1 VKRNSALEAII
12 RTKYEAIAPVLDERA
27 RRLWAAAESRA
38 IGYGGDAIVSAA
50 TGLARETVRVG
61 RAELEQG
68 VTATGRV
75 RQPGAGRPK
84 IERTQPG
91 VKKALE
97 RLVAPLTR
105 GDPMSPLRW
114 TCKSKAHL
122 TAALSKE
129 GFSASTTT
137 VGLLLHELG
146 YSLQA
151 ARKSR
156 EGTSHPDRNAQF
168 EYINAM
174 AMDFQQRNQPVISV
188 DTKKKELVGDFKNAG
203 QEWQPKGAPEKV
215 QVHDFPDDAIGK
227 AIPYG
232 VYDMARNEA
241 WVSIGRDHDTPAF
254 AVASIRQWWR
264 TMGQQSYPQATEL
277 LITADAGGS
286 NGYRP
291 RAWKLELQRFADE
304 TGLHICVCHFPPGTS
319 KWNKIEH
326 RLFCHITQ
334 NWRGRPLVSYAT
346 IVNLIGSTHN
356 ATGLRVRAR
365 LDRKGY
371 PIGGKVS
378 NTEIKQLELKKS
390 KFHGEWNYELLPRK
404 LAI

>member
-1 VKRNSALEAII
+1 MKRNGALEAII
-12 RTKYEAIAPVLDERA
+12 RTKYEAISPVLDERA
-27 RRLWAAAESRA
+27 RRLWAAAESGA

-50 TGLARETVRVG
+50 TGLARTTVRAG

-68 VTATGRV
+68 VTPTGRV
-75 RQPGAGRPK
+75 RQPGAGRPR
-84 IERTQPG
+84 IEKTQLG

-97 RLVAPLTR
+97 RLVSPHTR
-105 GDPMSPLRW
+105 GDPMSPLHW

-122 TAALSKE
+122 AAALSKE
-129 GFSASTTT
+129 GFSVSATT
-137 VGLLLHELG
+137 VGHLLHELG
-146 YSLQA
+146 YSLQSV
-151 ARKSR
+151 RKSR

-168 EYINAM
+168 EHINAM
-174 AMDFQQRNQPVISV
+174 AADFQQRNQPVISV

-203 QEWQPKGAPEKV
+203 QEWQPKETPEKV
-215 QVHDFPDDAIGK
+215 QVHDFPDDAVGK

-241 WVSIGRDHDTPAF
+241 WVSIGQDHDTPAF

-264 TMGQQSYPQATEL
+264 TMGQQSYSHATEL

-346 IVNLIGSTHN
+346 IVNLIGSTHT
-356 ATGLRVRAR
+356 ATGLRVRAK
-365 LDRKGY
+365 LDRKHY
-371 PIGGKVS
+371 PTGGKIS
-378 NTEIKQLELKKS
+378 KAEIKGLALKKS
-390 KFHGEWNYELLPRK
+390 KFHGEWNYELSPRK
-404 LAI
+404 LGN

>member
-1 VKRNSALEAII
+1 M
-12 RTKYEAIAPVLDERA
+12 KYEAISPVLDERA

-50 TGLARETVRVG
+50 TGLARATIRAG

-75 RQPGAGRPK
+75 RQPGAGRPN
-84 IERTQPG
+84 IEKTQPG
-91 VKKALE
+91 VKRALE
-97 RLVAPLTR
+97 RLVSPLTR

-122 TAALSKE
+122 AAALNKE
-129 GFSASTTT
+129 GFSVSATTI
-137 VGLLLHELG
+137 GHLLHELG

-151 ARKSR
+151 VRKSR

-168 EYINAM
+168 EHINAM
-174 AMDFQQRNQPVISV
+174 AIDFQQRNQPVISV
-188 DTKKKELVGDFKNAG
+188 DTKKKELVGDFRNAG
-203 QEWQPKGAPEKV
+203 QEWQPKGTPEIV

-232 VYDMARNEA
+232 VYDMARDEA
-241 WVSIGRDHDTPAF
+241 WVSIGQDHDTPAF

-264 TMGQQSYPQATEL
+264 TMGQKSYPHATDL

-319 KWNKIEH
+319 KWNKVEH

-346 IVNLIGSTHN
+346 VVNLIGSTRT

-365 LDRKGY
+365 LDRKDY
-371 PIGGKVS
+371 PTGGKIS
-378 NTEIKQLELKKS
+378 NAEIKQLALRKS
-390 KFHGEWNYELLPRK
+390 EFHGEWNYEISPRK
-404 LAI
+404 LAN